1 MPKVSADAEWTTS
14 AKNLIRSELTRKGVT
29 YAQLSEMLDAIGVQ
43 ENEKNVANKIGRNVA
58 NKIGRGTFSMAFFMQ
73 CMKAIGVSEV
83 RL

>member
-1 MPKVSADAEWTTS
+1 MPKVTVDAEWTTS

-43 ENEKNVANKIGRNVA
+43 ENEKNVANKIGR
-58 NKIGRGTFSMAFFMQ
+58 GTFSMAFFMQ

-83 RL
+83 RMQ